1 MKVIRIE
8 HMSVMRDGFPC
19 GPYGDNYMFE
29 AEHDDSSPDCLDCLN
44 KCIHNYM
51 GKLALVIGKNRPM
64 PRQDGL
70 WDYFNRLFCF
80 RSVEQMREWFIG
92 DLRTLARY
100 GFVAAVYD
108 VNDDHMDHGGK
119 QSIFS
124 PRDAIRIGDC
134 SILAY
139 SKIAK
144 MLV

>member
-19 GPYGDNYMFE
+19 GPYGESAMFA
-29 AEHDDSSPDCLDCLN
+29 AEHPGPSECFGE
-44 KCIHNYM
+44 CIHYFM
-51 GKLALVIGKNRPM
+51 DKLAYVMGANRPM
-64 PRQDGL
+64 PRNDGL

-92 DLRTLARY
+92 DLRKLARY

-108 VNDDHMDHGGK
+108 VNNDHMDHGGK
-119 QSIFS
+119 QSVFS